1 MKTARLIRRLF
12 PLWLML
18 AAFAGPAAEAPL
30 ATSLII
36 TNGRPQLSWTPI
48 LGADL
53 YEIYSTPELGV
64 LPFSS
69 DYSGGTTGLT
79 FTRFTM
85 GGENRF
91 FRISA
96 TPMSSNNLLA
106 GIALNRLAYGPT
118 PDDLEQLLDRH
129 PVTGLDN
136 SANQLV
142 WTNLGGQVCTG
153 AAAYI
158 AQQLEPWRIPET
170 VTNTHTNIAFI
181 GSKLLSR
188 TQVPVFVVTNPP
200 DGLYGISNQVTNA
213 YYTFSTNAQL
223 ADLRAWFIQHAVGAK
238 RQLLEVLLQFFDNHF
253 TTQAS
258 KSYDYLSGSP
268 FGVRNNTTVRGAHAY
283 NWEFWEIDGWRQAL
297 LNPACTFYDLL
308 KISAESPAQIIYL
321 DTLGSRGDGSNVPN
335 ENYAR
340 ELLELFAMGA
350 NNGYEQTDIT
360 ELAKVWTGWKV
371 GFVHPTNAFNPFTSV
386 GSLPYVQSGYT
397 NCIPG
402 ARNVINSNLFAVS
415 TFVYYS
421 AHHRTGSK
429 LLWTNYTSDSTG
441 PVGTTKKVPARF
453 GTDWASD
460 EFKAGYDYS
469 LSMTDTNLTRGTNSI
484 QEGYTVLQRL
494 NDLPFTAENICIKLC
509 RLLVHDNFPS
519 PTTLSNLAEYS
530 YYDYTN
536 PSRTPE
542 AELVRQ
548 CLRAWES
555 TTPKGQIWKVVETIV
570 NSDLFRTQAAA
581 SQKIK
586 TPLEFTVSAIRAL
599 RSSTNGTGNAGSF
612 SAYTDG
618 YALSSTNTNTVSI
631 QMVRLGGMDL
641 FNCSTA
647 AGWPEDGASWL
658 SVAGVIERIRWAQAF
673 CINTGQSGKTDA
685 GNSVTD
691 VRGLIYTKLPPASWT
706 NAVLVADYLVKI
718 IYPTEGRG
726 NVDTYHKMAVTF
738 LNDGSADSNP
748 LDRTKPFSQL
758 PANNAGNSS
767 YDVRLRGAAALL
779 LSLQRFQEQ

>member
-1 MKTARLIRRLF
+1 MKTARLIRRLL

-18 AAFAGPAAEAPL
+18 AAFAGPAAETAPT
-30 ATSLII
+30 TSLLI
-36 TNGRPQLSWTPI
+36 TNGKPQLSWSPI

-69 DYSGGTTGLT
+69 DYSGSITGLT
-79 FTRFTM
+79 FTRFNM

-91 FRISA
+91 FRVSA
-96 TPMSSNNLLA
+96 TAMSSNNLLA

-129 PVTGLDN
+129 PVTGLTN
-136 SANQLV
+136 TGSTNFLR
-142 WTNLGGQVCTG
+142 WTNEAGQEFAG

-158 AQQLEPWRIPET
+158 AQQLEPWRITET

-181 GSKLLSR
+181 ASKFLAR
-188 TQVPVFVVTNPP
+188 TQVPTMVITN
-200 DGLYGISNQVTNA
+200 GTNTF
-213 YYTFSTNAQL
+213 YTTSTNAQL
-223 ADLRAWFIQHAVGAK
+223 TDLRAWFIQHAVGSK

-253 TTQAS
+253 TTQTT
-258 KSYDYLSGSP
+258 KSFDYLSTP
-268 FGVRNNTTVRGAHAY
+268 FGIRNDNTVRGAHAY

-297 LNPACTFYDLL
+297 LNPTCTFYDLL
-308 KISAESPAQIIYL
+308 KIHIESPAQIIYL
-321 DTLGSRGDGSNVPN
+321 DTINSRGDGSNVPN
-335 ENYAR
+335 ENYAL
-340 ELLELFAMGA
+340 ELLELFTMGVD
-350 NNGYEQTDIT
+350 NGYEQTDIT

-371 GFVHPTNAFNPFTSV
+371 GYVHPTNAFNPLTPVS
-386 GSLPYVQSGYT
+386 GSMIQSGYT

-402 ARNVINSNLFAVS
+402 ARNTASSNLFAVS

-421 AHHRTGSK
+421 AHHRTGDK
-429 LLWTNYTSDSTG
+429 LLWTNTVTDSTG
-441 PVGTTKKVPARF
+441 AAGTTKKIPARF

-469 LSMTDTNLTRGTNSI
+469 LAIPGTTGTNSI
-484 QEGYTVLQRL
+484 QEGYTVIQRL

-509 RLLVHDNFPS
+509 RLLVSEDFPS
-519 PTTLSNLAEYS
+519 PTTRSNLAEYS

-536 PSRTPE
+536 PSRTAE

-555 TTPKGQIWKVVETIV
+555 TAPKGQIWKVVEVIV

-599 RSSTNGTGNAGSF
+599 RSSTNGTGGLGSF
-612 SAYTDG
+612 SASTDG
-618 YALSSTNTNTVSI
+618 YAVPAPL
-631 QMVRLGGMDL
+631 VRMGGMDL
-641 FNCSTA
+641 FNSSTA
-647 AGWPEDGASWL
+647 QGWPEEGASWL
-658 SVAGVIERIRWAQAF
+658 SVAGVIERIRWVQSL
-673 CINTGQSGKTDA
+673 CINAGQNGKSES

-691 VRGLIYTKLPPASWT
+691 VRGLIYTKLPLASRT
-706 NAVLVADYLVKI
+706 NAADVADYLVNI
-718 IYPTEGRG
+718 IHPTEGRA
-726 NVDTYHKMAVTF
+726 NLDYYKKLVINF
-738 LNDGSADSNP
+738 LNDGAADSAP
-748 LDRTKPFSQL
+748 LDRTKKFSEL
-758 PANNAGNSS
+758 AADTLANSS
-767 YDVRLRGAAALL
+767 YDGRVRGAAALL
-779 LSLQRFQEQ
+779 LSFQRFQEQ